1 MVYNQW
7 FMKSG
12 NITKVLAIMAAPLA
26 IPVNGDANTSQ
37 VNYYI
42 GAVIALFILG
52 YLIYSLLKP
61 DKF

>member
-1 MVYNQW
+1 
-7 FMKSG
+7 MKSG
-12 NITKVLAIMAAPLA
+12 NLIQASLLLA
-26 IPVNGDANTSQ
+26 IPGTTASDPNPAANRAS
-37 VNYYI
+37 YII